1 MELVL
6 GSDKRQPWSWFFVK
20 AGLLLGALFVAGSMF
35 ADRYRVGIT
44 AQAVTCI
51 PGYRV
56 FLIDTQNTTPER
68 GAIFAFKANGI
79 TPWLE
84 EAVPEAKPLIPHF
97 ADGKMLVKYMEAV
110 PGDVVEVT
118 ENGVAVN
125 GAHVADGLKLSAT
138 LRKLERNFVR
148 TERVPADAY
157 WFGGK
162 TYDSFDSRYWGI
174 VARTQLVGRAYPI
187 F

>member
-6 GSDKRQPWSWFFVK
+6 SKDKRQPWCWFLVK

-35 ADRYRVGIT
+35 SERYRIGIT
-44 AQAVTCI
+44 SQAVTCI

-56 FLIDTQNTTPER
+56 FLIDTQNKKPER
-68 GAIFAFKANGI
+68 GAIFAFKARGV

-84 EAVPEAKPLIPHF
+84 EAVPEARPLIPHF

-118 ENGVAVN
+118 QNGVAVN
-125 GAHVADGLKLSAT
+125 GVHVADGLKLSAT
-138 LRKLERNFVR
+138 LRKRERIFVR
-148 TERVPADAY
+148 AERLPDGAY

-174 VARTQLVGRAYPI
+174 VDNTQLVGRAYPI